1 MVEEAELEETEE
13 EELSSE
19 EEALEKKMGFL
30 DHMEELRQRILRSI
44 VAVIICSSIGGI
56 FWRQAWDILV
66 MPAGGSGVHFQA
78 INPLE
83 PFMFKL
89 KLAIFLGT
97 LVAAPFIIYEL
108 MAFISPALKSHEK
121 KWAIPFVLFLVVL
134 FYTGVV
140 FGYYIVMP
148 PAMKWLFAQSGGLFE
163 VVPRVDEY
171 LAFAVILTLGIGA
184 SFETPM
190 FIVILNKFGIVSR
203 QSLIKNWRIAVV
215 LIVIIASILT
225 PDWSPVTMLLFA
237 APMIVLYFLSILLV
251 RIF

>member
-13 EELSSE
+13 EAEVSE
-19 EEALEKKMGFL
+19 AQEKKMGFL
-30 DHMEELRQRILRSI
+30 DHMEELRQRILRSL
-44 VAVIICSSIGGI
+44 VAVIICSALGGI

-66 MPAGGSGVHFQA
+66 MPAGESDVTFQA

-97 LVAAPFIIYEL
+97 LIAAPFIIYEL
-108 MAFISPALKSHEK
+108 MAFIAPALKRSEK

-140 FGYYIVMP
+140 FGYYVVMP
-148 PAMKWLFAQSGGLFE
+148 PAMKWLFAQSGGLFK
-163 VVPRVDEY
+163 VIPRVDEY

-190 FIVILNKFGIVSR
+190 FIVALNKLGIVSR
-203 QSLIKNWRIAVV
+203 EALIRNWRIAVV
-215 LIVIIASILT
+215 IIVIVASILT

-237 APMIVLYFLSILLV
+237 APMVVLYFLSILLV
-251 RIF
+251 RFF

>member
-1 MVEEAELEETEE
+1 
-13 EELSSE
+13 
-19 EEALEKKMGFL
+19 
-30 DHMEELRQRILRSI
+30 
-44 VAVIICSSIGGI
+44 
-56 FWRQAWDILV
+56 
-66 MPAGGSGVHFQA
+66 
-78 INPLE
+78 
-83 PFMFKL
+83 MFKL